1 MRGLVAIGIVLA
13 LGQGGDAHASGKL
26 FEKLRHARTVS
37 ARVQA
42 GENKILAFAA
52 KIAPHKFA
60 PILARGDTG
69 KLGPNRITEERP
81 FFETKGA
88 VFGVEVGLTL
98 SELHQLRAEEGLELV
113 HVIAPDGSTNFET
126 VLARKPI
133 GKGQRIELQGP
144 ALNTS
149 RTPGTSPVG
158 FRLVGVG
165 LTSDLIDPQ
174 SKEAVS
180 YTLEAKLTDRTVYE
194 AGRLVAPAAIAG
206 LAHLAASEGAATVAR
221 VLAGSVPIVSTVLAV
236 SSARWAWHV
245 AHDPKKSKFEKSMAI
260 AHATSDAVRIV
271 LPLAGTIANAG
282 LVVVSSAVAV
292 AKVHKL
298 RKQLREQGAD
308 GARAV
313 AIAAVQPHHTRRVRR
328 HARRL
333 ELPRSEE
340 LGGPSA
346 SLR

>member
-1 MRGLVAIGIVLA
+1 MRGLVAISIVLA
-13 LGQGGDAHASGKL
+13 LVQADDARAGKV
-26 FEKLRHARTVS
+26 FEKLRHARSVS
-37 ARVQA
+37 ERVQA

-52 KIAPHKFA
+52 KVAPHKFA

-69 KLGPNRITEERP
+69 KLGPNRVTEERP
-81 FFETKGA
+81 FFETKSA

-98 SELHQLRAEEGLELV
+98 SELHQLRAEEGIELV

-144 ALNTS
+144 AFNTS
-149 RTPGTSPVG
+149 RTPGTSPIG

-165 LTSDLIDPQ
+165 LTSDLVDPQ

-194 AGRLVAPAAIAG
+194 AGRLLAPAAIGG
-206 LAHLAASEGAATVAR
+206 LAHFAASEGAATVAR
-221 VLAGSVPIVSTVLAV
+221 VLAGSVPIVSTVLAI

-245 AHDPKKSKFEKSMAI
+245 AHDKTKSKFEKTMAV
-260 AHATSDAVRIV
+260 AHAASDAVRIV

-282 LVVVSSAVAV
+282 LVVVSSGVAI

-298 RKQLREQGAD
+298 RKHLRESHLQT
-308 GARAV
+308 
-313 AIAAVQPHHTRRVRR
+313 AA
-328 HARRL
+328 
-333 ELPRSEE
+333 
-340 LGGPSA
+340 A